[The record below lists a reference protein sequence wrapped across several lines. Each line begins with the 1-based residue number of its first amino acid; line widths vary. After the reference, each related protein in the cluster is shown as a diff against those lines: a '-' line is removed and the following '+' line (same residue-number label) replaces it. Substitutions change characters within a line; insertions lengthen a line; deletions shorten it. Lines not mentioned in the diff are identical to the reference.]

1 MKLLSNVLIFLAT
14 ISVTSTA
21 AAQQAVAPSV
31 GDQRDTSARGDEFH
45 VTAALSPYHFGF
57 PLFNVLLEQHL
68 SRHFGVAQELGFG
81 SYATAGVGQLGLRV
95 NLYPRE
101 DFRGVQFG
109 LVSRA
114 NLIVYPGPEA
124 VLTHPSEAAEAVE
137 VVSHDV
143 QLARANGRDS
153 LFLGGYVGG
162 KAIAGRSW
170 GAARGFTFI
179 LGAQAG
185 YVHLFGASPYGP
197 SPDAAF
203 IGDKWMVLLEVRLG
217 WSL

>member
-21 AAQQAVAPSV
+21 AAQAVATQV
-31 GDQRDTSARGDEFH
+31 GAQHDTNARDTEFD
-45 VTAALSPYHFGF
+45 VTAAWSPYHLGF
-57 PLFNVLLEQHL
+57 PIFNVLLEQRL

-81 SYATAGVGQLGLRV
+81 SYATAGVGQLGLRF
-95 NLYPRE
+95 LIYPRE
-101 DFRGVQFG
+101 DFSGVQYA

-114 NLIVYPGPEA
+114 NLIAYPGPQA
-124 VLTHPSEAAEAVE
+124 VLTHPSQAADATEFTL
-137 VVSHDV
+137 HDV
-143 QLARANGRDS
+143 QVARANGRDS

-179 LGAQAG
+179 CGVQVG
-185 YVHLFGASPYGP
+185 YMHLFGAAPYGP

-203 IGDKWMVLLEVRLG
+203 MGDTWMVQLEIRFG

>member
-1 MKLLSNVLIFLAT
+1 MKRLSNVLIFLAT
-14 ISVTSTA
+14 TSVTSTA
-21 AAQQAVAPSV
+21 AAQAVAPPV
-31 GDQRDTSARGDEFH
+31 GDQRDTNARDEEFH

-57 PLFNVLLEQHL
+57 PLFNVLLEQRL

-114 NLIVYPGPEA
+114 NLIVYPDPRA
-124 VLTHPSEAAEAVE
+124 VLTPPTDGADATE
-137 VVSHDV
+137 VTFHDV
-143 QLARANGRDS
+143 QVARANGRES

-162 KAIAGRSW
+162 KGIAGRSW
-170 GAARGFTFI
+170 GAARGLTFI
-179 LGAQAG
+179 LGAQVG

-203 IGDKWMVLLEVRLG
+203 TRDTWMGLLEVRLG